1 MLLEDRI
8 ARAAESVGNR
18 FVGIE
23 VNPRV
28 VVRVRVGTDRQ
39 HWTALVEVDDLH
51 VGRRLVL
58 DVEDPR
64 QNLLESPDRVMHRTL
79 SGAGY
84 LAHVLP
90 IHACLPDEQVDG

>member
-39 HWTALVEVDDLH
+39 HV
-51 VGRRLVL
+51 
-58 DVEDPR
+58 
-64 QNLLESPDRVMHRTL
+64 LESPDRVMDRTL

-90 IHACLPDEQVDG
+90 IHACLPGGKVDG